1 MCLQSGEGEGIAVR
15 LSTPIK
21 LRELQRK
28 LYVKSKR
35 EPRYRFYSLYDKIWR
50 RDVLEQAWRLVRG
63 NGGAAGIDGITIGQ
77 AGAHIDELLKEL
89 QQELRTGRYR
99 PEAVRR
105 VYIPKPDGRQRP
117 LGIPNV
123 RDRIVQA
130 AAKLVLEPIFE
141 ARFEPISYG
150 YRPGRSA
157 ADAMERVRMVC
168 HGRPWAIEVDV
179 EGYFDAVSHTR
190 LIRILARKIADG
202 RILALIRSWLNA
214 GIVEPNGCRV
224 NPSRGV
230 PQGGVISPLLSNV
243 FLHMLDRYWRVTGL
257 SKTSGADGQLIRYCD
272 DMLIITGENPRLL
285 IRLMEDRLH
294 QMGLTLNRTKTRTVD
309 LRVEAAHFL
318 GFEIRQLRDRRKD
331 GVWLRIAPSR
341 KAEARIKEKTRRIL
355 NHRRPV
361 ALSDMVRQVNPVLR
375 GWVNYFRR
383 CNGSRSLQRI
393 HEYSEFK
400 VRKVIQRRRRYR
412 SFEWHHVSCS
422 TIYDELGLYND
433 YTVRPCMSSRESH
446 RKAACGKTARAV

>member
-1 MCLQSGEGEGIAVR
+1 MR
-15 LSTPIK
+15 LSTPTK

-35 EPRYRFYSLYDKIWR
+35 EPAYRFYSLYDKIWR
-50 RDVLEQAWRLVRG
+50 GDVLEQAWRLVRA
-63 NGGAAGIDGITIGQ
+63 NGGAAGIDGITIDQ
-77 AGAHIDELLKEL
+77 AEERIDELLKEL
-89 QQELRTGRYR
+89 QQELRTGSYR

-105 VYIPKPDGRQRP
+105 VYIPKPNGRQRP

-130 AAKLVLEPIFE
+130 AAKLILEPIFE

-150 YRPGRSA
+150 YRPRRCA
-157 ADAMERVRMVC
+157 ANAMERVRMVC
-168 HGRPWAIEVDV
+168 HGRQWAIEVDI
-179 EGYFDAVSHTR
+179 EGYFDAVNHNR
-190 LIRILARKIADG
+190 LMSTLACKIADG
-202 RILALIRSWLNA
+202 RVLALIRSWLNA
-214 GIVEPNGCRV
+214 GIVEPNGQKV
-224 NPSRGV
+224 KPSRGV

-243 FLHMLDRYWRVTGL
+243 FLHRLDRYWRVNGL
-257 SKTSGADGQLIRYCD
+257 SKKSGADGQLIRYCD
-272 DMLIITGENPRLL
+272 DMLIVTGKNPRML
-285 IRLMEDRLH
+285 IRLMEQRLRK
-294 QMGLTLNRTKTRTVD
+294 MGLTLNREKTRIID
-309 LRVEAAHFL
+309 LGVEAAHFL
-318 GFEIRQLRDRRKD
+318 GFEVRQLRDRRKD

-341 KAEARIKEKTRRIL
+341 EAEARIKEKIRRIL

-361 ALSDMVRQVNPVLR
+361 ALSDMVQQGNPVLR

-383 CNGSRSLQRI
+383 SNGSRSLQRI

-412 SFEWHHVSCS
+412 TFGWHHVSLPE
-422 TIYDELGLYND
+422 IYDELGLYND
-433 YTVRPCMSSRESH
+433 YAVFPCMASRESH

>member
-1 MCLQSGEGEGIAVR
+1 MR
-15 LSTPIK
+15 LSTPVK

-35 EPRYRFYSLYDKIWR
+35 EPEYRFYSLYGKVWR
-50 RDVLEQAWRLVRG
+50 QDVLEQAWRLVRA
-63 NGGAAGIDGITIGQ
+63 NGGGAGIDGMTIGE
-77 AGAHIDELLKEL
+77 AEERIDELLKEL
-89 QQELRTGRYR
+89 QQELRTGQYR

-105 VYIPKPDGRQRP
+105 VYIPKPDGRERP
-117 LGIPNV
+117 LGIPTV

-130 AAKLVLEPIFE
+130 AATLVLEPIFE

-179 EGYFDAVSHTR
+179 EGFFDAVSHTR
-190 LIRILARKIADG
+190 LMRILGRKIADG
-202 RILALIRSWLNA
+202 RVLGLIRSWLSA
-214 GIVEPNGCRV
+214 GIVEPNGHRV
-224 NPSRGV
+224 NPSCGV

-243 FLHMLDRYWRVTGL
+243 FLHMLDRYWRVSGL
-257 SKTSGADGQLIRYCD
+257 SKKSGADGQLIRYCD
-272 DMLIITGENPRLL
+272 DMLIITGKNPRLL
-285 IRLMEDRLH
+285 IGLMEARLRK
-294 QMGLTLNRTKTRTVD
+294 MGLTLNRTKTRIVD
-309 LRVEAAHFL
+309 LRVEGAQFL
-318 GFEIRQLRDRRKD
+318 GFEVRQLRDRRKG

-341 KAEARIKEKTRRIL
+341 RAEARIKEKVRHIV

-361 ALSDMVRQVNPVLR
+361 ALADMVRRVNPVLR
-375 GWVNYFRR
+375 GWVNYFRHG
-383 CNGSRSLQRI
+383 NGARSLKRI
-393 HEYSEFK
+393 REYSEFK

-412 SFEWHHVSCS
+412 SFGWHHVSCS
-422 TIYDELGLYND
+422 TIYDQLGLYND
-433 YTVRPCMSSRESH
+433 YTVRPCMSSHESH

>member
-1 MCLQSGEGEGIAVR
+1 MR

-21 LRELQRK
+21 LRDLQRK

-35 EPRYRFYSLYDKIWR
+35 EPGYRFYSLYDKIWR
-50 RDVLEQAWRLVRG
+50 RDVLEQAWRLVRA
-63 NGGAAGIDGITIGQ
+63 NGGAAGIDGIS
-77 AGAHIDELLKEL
+77 IDDAETCVDKLLNEL
-89 QQELRTGRYR
+89 QQELRSGRYR
-99 PEAVRR
+99 PDAVRR
-105 VYIPKPDGRQRP
+105 VYIPKPDGRERP
-117 LGIPNV
+117 LGIPIV

-179 EGYFDAVSHTR
+179 EGYFDAVSHAR

-202 RILALIRSWLNA
+202 RVLALIRSWLTA
-214 GIVEPNGCRV
+214 GIVEPNGHRV
-224 NPSRGV
+224 NPSCGV

-243 FLHMLDRYWRVTGL
+243 FLHMLDRYWRISGL
-257 SKTSGADGQLIRYCD
+257 SKKSGADGQLIRYCD
-272 DMLIITGENPRLL
+272 DMLIITGKNPRLL
-285 IRLMEDRLH
+285 IGLMEERLH
-294 QMGLTLNRTKTRTVD
+294 KMGLTLNPTKTRTVD

-318 GFEIRQLRDRRKD
+318 GFEVRQLRDRRKD
-331 GVWLRIAPSR
+331 GVWLRIAPSLQ
-341 KAEARIKEKTRRIL
+341 AEARIKEKVRHIL

-412 SFEWHHVSCS
+412 TFGWHHVSLPE
-422 TIYDELGLYND
+422 IYDGLGLYND
-433 YTVRPCMSSRESH
+433 YTVRPCMSSHESH